1 MTRSEIKA
9 KCNENGM
16 TYSDNQAMSGSLY
29 IRINGDQYRVS
40 DHYQPSHYQIRN
52 YTDVS
57 SIKEAYDLAAAKKS
71 NNSMLFTCEEI
82 NGVVWYDRYNDTD
95 GHYKSTLPQE
105 GVQYN

>member
-1 MTRSEIKA
+1 MTRSEIQS
-9 KCNENGM
+9 KCNESGM

-57 SIKEAYDLAAAKKS
+57 SIQQAYDMAMAKKS
-71 NNSMLFTCEEI
+71 TPAVNFTYEI
-82 NGVVWYDRYNDTD
+82 VNGVVWYDRYSNSD
-95 GHYKSTLPQE
+95 GFYKSTVPQE
-105 GVQYN
+105 GVYYN